1 MLTKDEILN
10 SLNPEQGEAA
20 KTLTGPVLVLAG
32 AGTGKTRV
40 ITYRIAYM
48 LASGIRGEEILGLT
62 FTNKAANEMRE
73 RLADL
78 VGVDLA
84 KKVTLGTFH
93 SFCISVLKK
102 EISKLGY
109 LSTFTIADES
119 DQQGLFKQ
127 AAAEIGHNKLI
138 DDNLSLLSGRISLWK
153 NQLWTVE
160 DAQNYAINDFDAMA
174 ARLYQSYQHLLEIQN
189 MVDFD
194 DMIMLVYR
202 IFKEKPE
209 VLEKYQERFRYLL
222 VDEYQDT
229 NAAQFRLVEMLAGK
243 RCNLCVVGDDDQS
256 IYGWRGADVGNILDF
271 PKIFPGTKEIKLE
284 QNYRSTNKI
293 LSAANAVIATNTN
306 RHSKNLWSKLG
317 DGENLKVVVSQNGEK
332 EAEFITSMI
341 SQMMAENPKLT
352 YSDFAILYRSNH
364 LSRQLELGLRNVSMP
379 YVLVGGQEFFK
390 RKEIKDAVAY
400 LKVLI
405 NPYDNQNL
413 LRILPTPPRGL
424 GDKAVNKLKEMQNRE
439 HGSMLQFMGTEEF
452 LSFIPVKGS
461 TEAEKL
467 VRVYKEAKEYFAE
480 PGKLAEKIR
489 DFLTEVDYLPGLQ
502 KIYKD
507 LDDAKVRRENVD
519 EFINAVAQFESKCE
533 NPPTLAEYL
542 ESFALLEE
550 NDRNDDQSNEN
561 GGVILSTVHAS
572 KGLEFPIV
580 FLVALERNIFP
591 HERAIEEGSIDEE
604 MRLFYV
610 AITRAKKQLF
620 ITRTQERF
628 IRGMKKTALPS
639 PFLDKLPSKITEKAK
654 AEDLIKP
661 LSEEALDDA
670 FANIFKILQKQ

>member
-1 MLTKDEILN
+1 MLTKEEIIN

-48 LASGIRGEEILGLT
+48 LASGIQGEEILGLT

-73 RLADL
+73 RLSDL
-78 VGVDLA
+78 VGNDLA
-84 KKVTLGTFH
+84 KKITLGTFH
-93 SFCISVLKK
+93 SFCISVLRK
-102 EISKLGY
+102 EISLLGY
-109 LSTFTIADES
+109 LPGFTIADAS

-138 DDNLSLLSGRISLWK
+138 DDNLSLLANRISLWK

-160 DAQNYAINDFDAMA
+160 DAQNYVTNDFDAMA

-202 IFKEKPE
+202 IFSEKPE
-209 VLEKYQERFRYLL
+209 VLERYQERFRYLL

-293 LSAANAVIATNTN
+293 LSAANAVIATNIN

-317 DGENLKVVVSQNGEK
+317 EGENLKVVVAQNGEK
-332 EAEFITSMI
+332 EAEFITGMI
-341 SQMMAENPKLT
+341 SQMMAENSKLT

-364 LSRQLELGLRNVSMP
+364 LSRQLELALRNVSMP
-379 YVLVGGQEFFK
+379 YILVGGQEFFK

-400 LKVLI
+400 LKVFV

-424 GDKAVNKLKEMQNRE
+424 ADKAVTKLKEMQNRQ
-439 HGSMLQFMGTEEF
+439 HGSMLRFMGTEEF
-452 LSFIPVKGS
+452 LSAIPKKGAA
-461 TEAEKL
+461 EAEKL
-467 VRVYKEAKEYFAE
+467 VRVYNEAKEYFSE
-480 PGKLAEKIR
+480 PGNLAAKIKH
-489 DFLTEVDYLPGLQ
+489 FLTEVDYLPGLQ

-519 EFINAVAQFESKCE
+519 EFINAVAQFESKSE
-533 NPPTLAEYL
+533 EPVSLEQYL
-542 ESFALLEE
+542 ESFSLLEE
-550 NDRNDDQSNEN
+550 NDRNDDQSTKD

-620 ITRTQERF
+620 ITRSLERF
-628 IRGMKKTALPS
+628 VRGMKKTSLPS
-639 PFLDKLPSKITEKAK
+639 PFLDKLPAKITEKAK
-654 AEDLIKP
+654 AEDLLQP
-661 LSEEALDDA
+661 VTEDALDDA
-670 FANIFKILQKQ
+670 FAKIFQILND

>member
-1 MLTKDEILN
+1 MLTKEEIIN

-20 KTLTGPVLVLAG
+20 KTLHGPVLVLAG

-48 LASGIRGEEILGLT
+48 LASGIMGEEILGLT

-73 RLADL
+73 RLSDL
-78 VGVDLA
+78 VGADLA

-93 SFCISVLKK
+93 SFCISVLRK

-109 LSTFTIADES
+109 LPTFTIADAS

-138 DDNLSLLSGRISLWK
+138 DDNLSLLSNRISLWK
-153 NQLWTVE
+153 NQLWSVE
-160 DAQNYAINDFDAMA
+160 DAQNYALNDFDAMA
-174 ARLYQSYQHLLEIQN
+174 AKLYQSYQNLLEMQN

-202 IFKEKPE
+202 IFSEKPE
-209 VLEKYQERFRYLL
+209 VLEHYQNRFRYLL

-243 RCNLCVVGDDDQS
+243 NCNLCVVGDDDQS

-293 LSAANAVIATNTN
+293 LHAANAVIATNTN

-317 DGENLKVVVSQNGEK
+317 DGENIKVVVTQNGEK
-332 EAEFITSMI
+332 EAEFIATMI

-364 LSRQLELGLRNVSMP
+364 LSRQLELGLRNVSIP
-379 YVLVGGQEFFK
+379 YILVGGQEFFK

-424 GDKAVNKLKEMQNRE
+424 AQKAVDKLKEMQNRE
-439 HGSMLQFMGTEEF
+439 HGSMLKFMGTEEF
-452 LSFIPVKGS
+452 LGAVPKKGAN
-461 TEAEKL
+461 EAANL
-467 VRVYKEAKEYFAE
+467 VRVYREAKEYFAE
-480 PGKLAEKIR
+480 PGNLAAKIKH
-489 DFLTEVDYLPGLQ
+489 FLTEVGYLNGLQ
-502 KIYKD
+502 AIYKD
-507 LDDAKVRRENVD
+507 LEDAKNRRENVD
-519 EFINAVAQFESKCE
+519 EFINAVAQFEAKSE
-533 NPPTLAEYL
+533 EAVTLAQYL

-550 NDRNDDQSNEN
+550 TDKNDDKSTQE

-591 HERAIEEGSIDEE
+591 HERSIEEGSLDEE

-610 AITRAKKQLF
+610 AITRAKKELF
-620 ITRTQERF
+620 ITRAQERF
-628 IRGMKKTALPS
+628 IRGMKKISLPS
-639 PFLDKLPSKITEKAK
+639 PFLEKLPAKIVEKAK

-661 LSEEALDDA
+661 LTEEAVDDA
-670 FANIFKILQKQ
+670 FAKIFQILND

>member
-1 MLTKDEILN
+1 MLTKEEILN

-20 KTLTGPVLVLAG
+20 KTLHGPVLVLAG

-48 LASGIRGEEILGLT
+48 LASGIMGEEILGLT

-78 VGVDLA
+78 VGADLA

-93 SFCISVLKK
+93 SFCISVLRK
-102 EISKLGY
+102 EISLLGY
-109 LSTFTIADES
+109 LPGFTIADAS
-119 DQQGLFKQ
+119 DQQGIFKQ

-138 DDNLSLLSGRISLWK
+138 DDNLSLLANRISLWK
-153 NQLWTVE
+153 NQLWSVE
-160 DAQNYAINDFDAMA
+160 DAQNYALNDFDAMA
-174 ARLYQSYQHLLEIQN
+174 AKLYMSYQKLLEMQN

-202 IFKEKPE
+202 IFSEHPE
-209 VLEKYQERFRYLL
+209 ILEKYQNRFNYML

-317 DGENLKVVVSQNGEK
+317 DGENIKVVIAQNGEK
-332 EAEFITSMI
+332 EAEFITGMI

-379 YVLVGGQEFFK
+379 YILIGGQEFFK

-400 LKVLI
+400 LKVFV

-424 GDKAVNKLKEMQNRE
+424 GEKAVNKLKEMQTRE
-439 HGSMLQFMGTEEF
+439 HGSMLRFMGKKEF
-452 LSFIPVKGS
+452 LDAIPKKGAS
-461 TEAEKL
+461 EAEKL
-467 VRVYKEAKEYFAE
+467 VRVYQEAKEYFGE
-480 PGKLAEKIR
+480 PGNLAAKIR
-489 DFLTEVDYLPGLQ
+489 HFLTEVDYLTGLQ

-507 LDDAKVRRENVD
+507 LDDAKVRRENID
-519 EFINAVAQFESKCE
+519 EFINAVAQFEAKNKEPVSLE
-533 NPPTLAEYL
+533 NYL

-550 NDRNDDQSNEN
+550 TDRNDDQSTQE

-591 HERAIEEGSIDEE
+591 HERSIEEGSIDEE

-620 ITRTQERF
+620 ITRSMKRF
-628 IRGMKKTALPS
+628 VRGLEKSSLPS
-639 PFLDKLPSKITEKAK
+639 PFLDKLPQKITEKAR
-654 AEDLIKP
+654 AEDLLQP
-661 LSEEALDDA
+661 LSEEAMDDA
-670 FANIFKILQKQ
+670 FANIFKILER